1 MGLIAGSA
9 ARVLVAEAGGSV
21 AGAVVASFDGWR
33 ARIYHVAVA
42 PARRRRGLGRAL
54 VEEAELHL
62 AGEGAQRVRLIVG
75 DGDEAALALAAS
87 AGYVR
92 QRGAQLVKVLTV
104 DLQTPERE
112 VRWTLATGFR
122 MPVLDRH
129 ELEQARRRFPARHPH
144 AAPILSRGSGAGQSG
159 GDSELSGFTVTRPRV
174 TEPVFV
180 KWCWT
185 SGGTS
190 TASPCS
196 SGYSFPSHQSTP
208 EPSTMNAWCSHAWV
222 WWGLEAPGACCTYSS
237 T

>member
-1 MGLIAGSA
+1 MWRIRRAEVEDEAAVTELWRAAGLSVPEDPQWVGLIAGSA

-129 ELEQARRRFPARHPH
+129 ELEQARRRF
-144 AAPILSRGSGAGQSG
+144 LRGIRTLHRS
-159 GDSELSGFTVTRPRV
+159 
-174 TEPVFV
+174 
-180 KWCWT
+180 
-185 SGGTS
+185 
-190 TASPCS
+190 
-196 SGYSFPSHQSTP
+196 
-208 EPSTMNAWCSHAWV
+208 
-222 WWGLEAPGACCTYSS
+222 
-237 T
+237 